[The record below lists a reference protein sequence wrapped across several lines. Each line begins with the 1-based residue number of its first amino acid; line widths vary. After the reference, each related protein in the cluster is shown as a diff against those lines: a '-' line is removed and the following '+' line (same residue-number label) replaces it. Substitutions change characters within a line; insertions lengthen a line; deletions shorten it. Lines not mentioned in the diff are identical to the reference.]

1 MPAIGRNIRQAES
14 AMLRDRQPGN
24 LALVEKDLSLKRRP
38 QMHDRL
44 GQLRL
49 PVAVDTGD
57 ADNLSRMYIEAYAAD
72 LLLAHIVAHVKPVDA

>member
-1 MPAIGRNIRQAES
+1 
-14 AMLRDRQPGN
+14 MLCDRQPGD
-24 LALVEKDLSLKRRP
+24 LAFVEEDLPLKSRA

-57 ADNLSRMYIEAYAAD
+57 ADDFSRMYVEAYTAD
-72 LLLAHIVAHVKPVDA
+72 LLLAHVVAHVKPVDA